1 MIKVKSIFK
10 KENLT
15 AAAGLGT
22 GSLAA
27 EIVVNKAG
35 PLVQGLS
42 EGLSPIVAK
51 VVPAIPIIA
60 GLLLSTSTGFIKS
73 VGYGMLAQGVSSVAK
88 TYIPVELKATL
99 GIGQDVMMG
108 NVMMGEPEPM
118 APMGAMDYTTFDVNS
133 ETRY

>member
-15 AAAGLGT
+15 AAAGLGA

-27 EIVVNKAG
+27 EIVVNKVG
-35 PLVQGLS
+35 PMVQDFS
-42 EGLSPIVAK
+42 ESPIVAK

-60 GLLLSTSTGFIKS
+60 GLLFSTSTGFIKN
-73 VGYGMLAQGVSSVAK
+73 VGYGMLAQGVSAVAK
-88 TYIPVELKATL
+88 TVIPVDLKATL

-118 APMGAMDYTTFDVNS
+118 APMGAMDYTTFDANS

>member
-15 AAAGLGT
+15 AAAGLGA

-27 EIVVNKAG
+27 EIVVNKVG
-35 PLVQGLS
+35 PMVQGLS
-42 EGLSPIVAK
+42 ESPIVAK

-60 GLLLSTSTGFIKS
+60 GLLLSTSTGLIKN
-73 VGYGMLAQGVSSVAK
+73 VGYGMLAQGVSAVAK
-88 TYIPVELKATL
+88 TVIPVELKATL

-118 APMGAMDYTTFDVNS
+118 APMGAMDYTTFDANS